1 MNDDEFEEWKRDT
14 ERIIRSNNRILLGTK
29 IFLII
34 AIPTMIFIALFII
47 ISFMMIGLGVGG

>member
-34 AIPTMIFIALFII
+34 SIPTIIFIAISII
-47 ISFMMIGLGVGG
+47 ILSMMIGLGVGG

>member
-34 AIPTMIFIALFII
+34 AIPTIIFIAISII
-47 ISFMMIGLGVGG
+47 ILSMMIGLGVGG

>member
-1 MNDDEFEEWKRDT
+1 MNDDELEEWKRDT

-34 AIPTMIFIALFII
+34 SIPTIIFIAISII
-47 ISFMMIGLGVGG
+47 ILSMMIGLGVGG